1 MDMSVA
7 LRVARRFI
15 TLPLDKRKLYLAK
28 MQEEGVTPANL
39 PIPEVA
45 SAFERIPLSYAQE
58 RQWFLW
64 QMDPQSAAY
73 NIPSAL
79 RLRGELDVEALSAS
93 LGAIVERHQSLRTV
107 FVEDEQLDGFRQ
119 QVLAS
124 VDVPVPVTL
133 AGDDDAQ
140 AQIRAFVESETQQ
153 PFDLRNGPLLRA
165 RLLRLAADD
174 HVLTLTIHH
183 VAADGWSMRV
193 LVEELIALYGAR
205 RQGVEA
211 TLPDLP
217 IQYADYAIW
226 QRHWLEAGERERQL
240 EYWMARLG
248 GGQSVLELPTD
259 RQRPALPSYRG
270 ARHELQ
276 LPQALGR
283 QLQALAQRE
292 GTTLFMLLLASF
304 QALLHRYSGQDE
316 IRVGVP
322 VANRNR
328 VETERLIGFFVNT
341 QVLRADL
348 DAQMPFLDL
357 LQQTRVAALG
367 AQSHQDLP
375 FEQLVEALQPERSL
389 SHSPLFQAMYNHQNL
404 GSAGRQSLAAQLP
417 GLSVEDLSWGAHS
430 AQFDLTLDTYE
441 SEQGVHAE
449 FTYATDLFEA
459 ATVERLARH
468 WRNLLEAVVAEP
480 RRRLGDLPL
489 LDAEERA
496 TLLQRSRLPASEYP
510 AGQGVHR
517 LFEAQAGLTPD
528 APALLFGEERLSYA
542 ELNAL
547 ANRLAW
553 RLREEGVGSDVLV
566 GIALERG
573 VPMVVAL
580 LAVLKAGGAYVPLD
594 PQYPADRLQYM
605 IDDSGLRL
613 LLSQQ
618 SVLARLPQSD
628 GLQSLLLDDLERLVH
643 GYPAENPDLPE
654 APDSLCYAIYTS
666 GSTGQPKG
674 VMVRHRALTNFV
686 CSIARQPGMLARD
699 RLLSVTTFSFDIFGL
714 ELYVPLA
721 RGASVLLASREQ
733 AQDPEALLDLVERQ
747 GVTVLQATPAT
758 WRMLCDSER
767 VDLLRGCTLLCGG
780 EALAEDLAARM
791 RGLSASTWNLYGPT
805 ETTIWS
811 ARFRLGEEA
820 RPFLGGPLENTA
832 LYILDSEMNPCPP
845 GVAGEL
851 LIGGDGLARGYH
863 RRPGLTAERFLPDP
877 FAADGSRLY
886 RTGDLAR
893 YRADGI
899 IEYLGRIDH
908 QVKIRGFR
916 IELGEI
922 ETRLLEQDSVR
933 EAVVVAQP
941 GVAGPT
947 LVAYLV
953 PTEAAL
959 VGAESARQQ
968 ELRSALKNSLLAVL
982 PDYMVPAHMLLLEN
996 LPLTPNGKINRKA
1009 LPLPDA
1015 SAVRDAHVAPEGE
1028 LERAMAAIWSEV
1040 LKLGHIGRD
1049 DNFFELGGHSL
1060 LVTQVVSRVRRRLDL
1075 QVPLRTLFE
1084 HSTLRAYAQAVAQL
1098 APAAQGGIVRCA
1110 RDASPQLS
1118 FAQERQW
1125 FIWRLDPH
1133 SAAYN
1138 IPVALRLKGPLR
1150 RDALQGALDLL
1161 VQRHETLR
1169 TTFVEHDGAPRQV
1182 IHPTL
1187 PIAIEERR
1195 PPVAGEDLKGLV
1207 ETEAHRPFDLQRG
1220 PLLRVLLLPL
1230 ATDECVLVLTLH
1242 HIIADGWSMQV
1253 LVDELIRVYA
1263 ALRHDQPPAL
1273 AELPIQYADFAAWQR
1288 QWMDGGE
1295 RERQLGYWVSRLGGE
1310 QPLLEL
1316 PSDRPRPQ
1324 QQSHRGRRIGIPLP
1338 AELAEALRRLAQ
1350 AEQGTLFMLLLAS
1363 FQALLHRYSGQNDI
1377 RVGVPIANRNR
1388 EETEGLIGFFVN
1400 TQVLRAELDGQLP
1413 FRELLRQV
1421 RRAVVEA
1428 QGHQDL
1434 PFEQLVDALQP
1445 ERSLSHAPLFQ
1456 VMYNHQRDDHRGSRF
1471 ATLGEL
1477 EVEDLAWDV
1486 QTAQFDL
1493 TLDTYESSNGL
1504 LAELTYAT
1512 DLFDA
1517 SSAERIAGHWLNL
1530 LQSIVARPE
1539 ARIAELKLLDEAEAR
1554 ADLLQW
1560 NPGPQDFT
1568 PASCLHRLIER
1579 QAAERPRA
1587 TAVVYGERA
1596 LDYGELNL
1604 RANRLAHRLI
1614 ELGVGPDVL
1623 VGLAAERSLEMIVG
1637 LLAILKAGGAYV
1649 PLDPRYPSD
1658 RLGYM
1663 IEDSGI
1669 RLLLT
1674 QRAARE
1680 RLPLGEGL
1688 PCLLLDAEHEWA
1700 GYPESDPQSAVGV
1713 DNLAYV
1719 IYTSGS
1725 TGKPKGTLLPHGN
1738 VLRLFDATRHWFGFS
1753 ADDAWSLFHSYAFDF
1768 SVWEIFGALLHGGR
1782 LVIVPHETSR
1792 SPEDFLRLLCRER
1805 VTVLNQT
1812 PSAFKQLMQVACAG
1826 QEVPPLA
1833 LRHVVFGGE
1842 ALEVQALRPWFERFG
1857 DRAPRLV
1864 NMYGITETTV
1874 HVTYRPLSLADL
1886 DGGAASPIGEPIPD
1900 LSWYLLDAGL
1910 NPVPRGCIGELY
1922 VGGAGLARGYLN
1934 RPELS
1939 CTRFVADPFSTTGGR
1954 LYRTGDLARYRCD
1967 GVVEYVGRIDHQV
1980 KIRGFRIELGE
1991 IEARLLAQ
1999 PGVAEAVVLPHE
2011 GPGAT
2016 QLVGYVVTQAAP
2028 SDPAALRDTLRQALK
2043 ASLPEHMVP
2052 AHLLFLER
2060 LPLTANGKLDRRALP
2075 APDASRL
2082 QQDYAAPRS
2091 ELEQRLAA
2099 IWADVL
2105 KLGRVGLDD
2114 NFFEL
2119 GGDSIISIQVVSR
2132 ARQAGIRLAPRD
2144 LFLHQT
2150 IRGLAGVAVE
2160 GRGLASAEQGPI
2172 SGSTPLLPIQQMFFE
2187 LDIPRRQHWNQ
2198 SVLLEPGQA
2207 LDGTLLETALQAL
2220 LAHHDALR
2228 LGFRLEDG
2236 TWCAEHRAVEAGEA
2250 LLWQQSVADGQALE
2264 ALAEQ
2269 AQRSLDLG
2277 RGPLLRALL
2286 ATLGDGSQRLLLV
2299 IHHLAVDGVSWRIL
2313 LEDLQTAYRQ
2323 LQAGQAVALPAKT
2336 SAFKAWAERL
2346 QAHARDGGLEGERG
2360 YWLAQLEGVSTELPC
2375 DDREGAQSVRH
2386 VRSARTELTEEATRR
2401 LLQEAPAAYRTQV
2414 NDLLLTA
2421 LARVIGRWTGQAD
2434 TLIQLEGHGRE
2445 ELFEDIDLTRTVGWF
2460 TSLFPLRLSPVAE
2473 LGASI
2478 KRIKEQLRAI
2488 PHKGLGFG
2496 ALRYLGSAEDRAALA
2511 ALPSPRITFNYLGQF
2526 DGSFSADSS
2535 ALFRPSADAAGSERD
2550 SDAPLDNWLS
2560 LNGQVYAGRLGIDW
2574 SFSAARFSE
2583 ASILRLADAYRDEL
2597 LALIEHC
2604 CAADV
2609 EGVTPSDFP
2618 LAGLDQRQLDAL
2630 PLAAGEVEDLYPLSP
2645 MQQGMLFH
2653 SLYQQNSGDYINQM
2667 RLDVEGLDPQRFRE
2681 AWQAALDAHEVLR
2694 SGFLWQ
2700 GALEKPLQL
2709 VRKRVEVPFSVHDW
2723 RDRADL
2729 AEALDALAAG
2739 EAGLG
2744 FELAEAPLLRLVLVR
2759 TGERRHHLIYTNHH
2773 ILMDGW
2779 SNSQLLGEVL
2789 QRYRGETPSRSD
2801 GRYRDYIAWLQRQD
2815 AGRTEAFWK
2824 QRLQRLGE
2832 PTLLVPAFA
2841 HGVRGAEG
2849 HADRYRQLDVTTSQR
2864 LAEFAREQKVTLNT
2878 LVQAAWLI
2886 LLQRYTG
2893 QDTVAFGATVSGRPA
2908 ELRGIE
2914 EQIGLFINTLPVVAS
2929 PCPEQPLG
2937 DWLQAVQGEN
2947 LALREFEHTPLYDIQ
2962 RWAGQVGEALFD
2974 NILVFENYPVS
2985 AALAEETPTDMR
2997 IDALS
3002 NQEQTHYPLTLL
3014 VSAGETL
3021 ELHYSYSR
3029 QAFDEAAIECLAE
3042 RLERLL
3048 LGMCENPGASLGELD
3063 SLAAAERYQ
3072 LLEGWN
3078 ATAAEYPLQRGVHRL
3093 FEEQVERTPTA
3104 PALAF
3109 GEERLDY
3116 AELNRR
3122 ANRLAHALIERGVG
3136 ADRLVG
3142 VAMERSIEMVVAL
3155 MAILKAGGAYVPVDP
3170 EYPEERQA
3178 YMLEDS
3184 GVQLLLSQSHLKLP
3198 LAQGVQRIDL
3208 DRGAPWFEDYS
3219 EANPDIHLDGEN
3231 LAYVIYTSGSTG
3243 KPKGAGNRHSALSN
3257 RLCWMQQAYGLGVGD
3272 TVLQKTPFSFD
3283 VSVWEFFWPLMSGAR
3298 LVVAAPGDHRDP
3310 AKLVALINREGVDT
3324 LHFVPS
3330 MLQAFLQDED
3340 VASCTSLKR
3349 IVCSGE
3355 ALPADAQ
3362 QQVFAKLPQAGLYNL
3377 YGPTEA
3383 AIDVTHWTCVEEGK
3397 DAVPI
3402 GRPIA
3407 NLACYI
3413 LDGNLEPVPV
3423 GVLGELYLAGRGLA
3437 RGYHQRP
3444 GLTAER
3450 FVASPFVAGERM
3462 YRTGDL
3468 ARYRADGVIEYAGR
3482 IDHQVKLRGLRIEL
3496 GEIEARLLEH
3506 PRVRE
3511 AAVLA
3516 VDGRQL
3522 VGYVVLESEGGDWRE
3537 ALAAH
3542 LAASLPEYM
3551 VPAQWLALE
3560 RMPLS
3565 PNGKLDRKALPK
3577 IEAEDG
3583 LGEYVAPAS
3592 EPERQLAAIWADV
3605 LGRERVGVTDNF
3617 FALGGDSIVS
3627 IQVVSRA
3634 RQAGLQLSPR
3644 DLFQLQNI
3652 RKLAERCSAAAPVA
3666 EPASVPDGAVLHNL
3680 LPQQVQAL
3688 PLPHERLEH
3697 LYSLS
3702 PMQQGMLFLGLN
3714 SPDAELYINQLSI
3727 AVDGLDPQRLQ
3738 RAWSAV
3744 AQRHEVLRSGFLWL
3758 DQEEPLQFVLAD
3770 PGLPFEVLDWR
3781 GRAISDEALEQVA
3794 QQERRKGFDLGQ
3806 PPLQRVRL
3814 LRLGEDRYQL
3824 IWTYHHILIDGWSTS
3839 QLFGEILELYSG
3851 GSLPPAVPYRH
3862 YIAWLRARDGKA
3874 SEAFWRRQLA
3884 RMDEPTYLADA
3895 FNAAREGY
3903 GHQALYT
3910 RLDSDATEHLK
3921 RFAQSQRVTLN
3932 TLVQGAWLLLLSRYS
3947 GQRCVSFGAT
3957 VAGRPA
3963 SLEASERILGL
3974 FINTLPVVCEVA
3986 PEQCVGDWLRAL
3998 QDYNLEMREQE
4009 YTPLSDIQRWAGRSG
4024 QSLFDSIIVFE
4035 NHPVDRTLRDW
4046 RDDSLRF
4053 GEMRSAGLTNFPMDL
4068 MVTSDDS
4075 GLAIEYMFLR
4085 EHFAVASVERLR
4097 TDMEGLLAALSGDAE
4112 CRLGNIGLPSARV
4125 PLADGACP
4133 DRYPLVHQ
4141 RIGEWSRRTPD
4152 ATALVFDERS
4162 HSFAELDARAN
4173 RLAHALVERGVA
4185 ADVRVG
4191 VALPR
4196 GTELVVALLAVLK
4209 AGGAY
4214 VPLDLAYP
4222 RERLAYLMQ
4231 DSGIALLLSETQ
4243 ALVQLPVPAGVPAL
4257 ALDRLDLLEH
4267 SAQAPQ
4273 VEVHPANLA
4282 YVIYTSG
4289 STGLP
4294 KGVAVS
4300 HGPLAMHIDAV
4311 GERYEMTPADR
4322 ELHFMS
4328 FAFDGAH
4335 ERWLTALGHGGSLLL
4350 RDDALWTPEQT
4361 YAAMQRHGVTV
4372 AAFPPVYLQQ
4382 LAEHAER
4389 AERDGNPPPVRIYCF
4404 GGDAVPVAGFELAKR
4419 ALKPRYII
4427 NGYGPTETVVTPLI
4441 WKAAMDTEC
4450 GAAYAPIGS
4459 FVGERC
4465 GYVLDADLNPLPA
4478 GVAGELYLGGV
4489 GLARGYLQR
4498 PGLSAERFVAN
4509 PFSRTGERLYR
4520 TGDLVRQRED
4530 GTFDYLGRIDNQVK
4544 VRGFRIELGEIE
4556 ARLQD
4561 AGEVREAVVVARDA
4575 ASGKQ
4580 LLGYVVAEDGADSS
4594 GLLERLRERLKRDLP
4609 EYMVPAH
4616 LALLPAMP
4624 LTPNGKIDR
4633 KALPDID
4640 VTASEAYVAPRNEL
4654 ELALA
4659 GIWQEVLGIARI
4671 GVHDNFFEL
4680 GGDSI
4685 LSMQVVAKARALK
4698 KLGFSLKLRDLI
4710 QKPSIAAL
4718 SGYDDSAA
4726 PPSPILALNAAVDGC
4741 PPLFCVHAGFGTVF
4755 DYEPL
4760 ARRLNGRRSVLAI
4773 QARSLLDPNWRDV
4786 SLQRMAEDYVALIRQ
4801 RQAEGPYHLLGWSL
4815 GGTLGMLMAAELER
4829 QGQQVAFLALLDSYV
4844 PGTEAPA
4851 ADDWREDLLDFLSV
4865 SAGLETRPPL
4875 AAGLEQRDNVSAAI
4889 AECLGVGQTGKGGLG
4904 CDELAQ
4910 VFLVARQLKQLS
4922 GQLDSCSPIQ
4932 VRPLCWWTRGRGE
4945 EVRALSRQLG
4955 GQPLAGRVAAC
4966 GHFQIPH
4973 AQEVLDSLVEALEEI
4988 HGSLVYS

>member
-1 MDMSVA
+1 MNAEDS
-7 LRVARRFI
+7 LKLARRFI
-15 TLPLDKRKLYLAK
+15 ELPVEKRRVFLETLRG
-28 MQEEGVTPANL
+28 EGIDFSL
-39 PIPEVA
+39 FPIPAGVS
-45 SAFERIPLSYAQE
+45 SAERDRLSYAQQ
-58 RQWFLW
+58 RMWFLW
-64 QMDPQSAAY
+64 HLEPQSGAY
-73 NIPSAL
+73 NLPSAV
-79 RLRGELDVEALSAS
+79 RLNGPLDRQALERAFAS
-93 LGAIVERHQSLRTV
+93 LVQRHETLRTV
-107 FVEDEQLDGFRQ
+107 FPRG
-119 QVLAS
+119 A
-124 VDVPVPVTL
+124 
-133 AGDDDAQ
+133 DDSLAQ
-140 AQIRAFVESETQQ
+140 APLQRPLEVAFEDCSGLPEAEQEARLREEAQRESLQ
-153 PFDLRNGPLLRA
+153 PFDLCEGPLLRV
-165 RLLRLAADD
+165 RLIRLGEER
-174 HVLTLTIHH
+174 HVLLLTLHH
-183 VAADGWSMRV
+183 IVSDGWSMNV
-193 LVEELIALYGAR
+193 LIEEFSRFYSAYATGAEP
-205 RQGVEA
+205 G
-211 TLPDLP
+211 LPALP
-217 IQYADYAIW
+217 IQYADYALW
-226 QRHWLEAGERERQL
+226 QRSWLEAGEQERQL
-240 EYWMARLG
+240 EYWRGKLG
-248 GGQSVLELPTD
+248 ERHPVLELPTD
-259 RQRPALPSYRG
+259 HPRPAVPSYRG
-270 ARHELQ
+270 SRYEFSIE
-276 LPQALGR
+276 P
-283 QLQALAQRE
+283 ALAEALR
-292 GTTLFMLLLASF
+292 GTARRQGLTLFMLLLGGF
-304 QALLHRYSGQDE
+304 NILLQRYSGQTDL
-316 IRVGVP
+316 RVGVP
-322 VANRNR
+322 IANRNR
-328 VETERLIGFFVNT
+328 AEVEGLIGLFVNT
-341 QVLRADL
+341 QVLRSVFDGRTSVAT
-348 DAQMPFLDL
+348 L
-357 LQQTRVAALG
+357 LAGLKDTVLG
-367 AQSHQDLP
+367 AQAHQDLP
-375 FEQLVEALQPERSL
+375 FERLVEAFKVERSL
-389 SHSPLFQAMYNHQNL
+389 SHSPLFQVMYNHQPL
-404 GSAGRQSLAAQLP
+404 VADIEALDSVA
-417 GLSVEDLSWGAHS
+417 GLSFGQLDWKSRTT
-430 AQFDLTLDTYE
+430 QFDLSLDTYE
-441 SEQGVHAE
+441 KGGRLYAAL
-449 FTYATDLFEA
+449 TYATDLFEA
-459 ATVERLARH
+459 RTVERMARH
-468 WRNLLEAVVAEP
+468 WQNLLRGMLENPQASV
-480 RRRLGDLPL
+480 DSLPM
-489 LDAEERA
+489 LDAE
-496 TLLQRSRLPASEYP
+496 
-510 AGQGVHR
+510 
-517 LFEAQAGLTPD
+517 
-528 APALLFGEERLSYA
+528 
-542 ELNAL
+542 
-547 ANRLAW
+547 
-553 RLREEGVGSDVLV
+553 
-566 GIALERG
+566 
-573 VPMVVAL
+573 
-580 LAVLKAGGAYVPLD
+580 
-594 PQYPADRLQYM
+594 
-605 IDDSGLRL
+605 
-613 LLSQQ
+613 
-618 SVLARLPQSD
+618 
-628 GLQSLLLDDLERLVH
+628 
-643 GYPAENPDLPE
+643 
-654 APDSLCYAIYTS
+654 
-666 GSTGQPKG
+666 
-674 VMVRHRALTNFV
+674 
-686 CSIARQPGMLARD
+686 
-699 RLLSVTTFSFDIFGL
+699 
-714 ELYVPLA
+714 
-721 RGASVLLASREQ
+721 
-733 AQDPEALLDLVERQ
+733 
-747 GVTVLQATPAT
+747 
-758 WRMLCDSER
+758 
-767 VDLLRGCTLLCGG
+767 
-780 EALAEDLAARM
+780 
-791 RGLSASTWNLYGPT
+791 
-805 ETTIWS
+805 
-811 ARFRLGEEA
+811 
-820 RPFLGGPLENTA
+820 
-832 LYILDSEMNPCPP
+832 
-845 GVAGEL
+845 
-851 LIGGDGLARGYH
+851 
-863 RRPGLTAERFLPDP
+863 
-877 FAADGSRLY
+877 
-886 RTGDLAR
+886 
-893 YRADGI
+893 
-899 IEYLGRIDH
+899 
-908 QVKIRGFR
+908 
-916 IELGEI
+916 
-922 ETRLLEQDSVR
+922 
-933 EAVVVAQP
+933 
-941 GVAGPT
+941 
-947 LVAYLV
+947 
-953 PTEAAL
+953 
-959 VGAESARQQ
+959 
-968 ELRSALKNSLLAVL
+968 
-982 PDYMVPAHMLLLEN
+982 
-996 LPLTPNGKINRKA
+996 
-1009 LPLPDA
+1009 
-1015 SAVRDAHVAPEGE
+1015 
-1028 LERAMAAIWSEV
+1028 
-1040 LKLGHIGRD
+1040 
-1049 DNFFELGGHSL
+1049 
-1060 LVTQVVSRVRRRLDL
+1060 
-1075 QVPLRTLFE
+1075 
-1084 HSTLRAYAQAVAQL
+1084 
-1098 APAAQGGIVRCA
+1098 
-1110 RDASPQLS
+1110 
-1118 FAQERQW
+1118 
-1125 FIWRLDPH
+1125 
-1133 SAAYN
+1133 
-1138 IPVALRLKGPLR
+1138 
-1150 RDALQGALDLL
+1150 
-1161 VQRHETLR
+1161 
-1169 TTFVEHDGAPRQV
+1169 
-1182 IHPTL
+1182 
-1187 PIAIEERR
+1187 
-1195 PPVAGEDLKGLV
+1195 
-1207 ETEAHRPFDLQRG
+1207 
-1220 PLLRVLLLPL
+1220 
-1230 ATDECVLVLTLH
+1230 
-1242 HIIADGWSMQV
+1242 
-1253 LVDELIRVYA
+1253 
-1263 ALRHDQPPAL
+1263 
-1273 AELPIQYADFAAWQR
+1273 
-1288 QWMDGGE
+1288 
-1295 RERQLGYWVSRLGGE
+1295 
-1310 QPLLEL
+1310 
-1316 PSDRPRPQ
+1316 
-1324 QQSHRGRRIGIPLP
+1324 
-1338 AELAEALRRLAQ
+1338 
-1350 AEQGTLFMLLLAS
+1350 
-1363 FQALLHRYSGQNDI
+1363 
-1377 RVGVPIANRNR
+1377 
-1388 EETEGLIGFFVN
+1388 
-1400 TQVLRAELDGQLP
+1400 
-1413 FRELLRQV
+1413 
-1421 RRAVVEA
+1421 
-1428 QGHQDL
+1428 
-1434 PFEQLVDALQP
+1434 
-1445 ERSLSHAPLFQ
+1445 
-1456 VMYNHQRDDHRGSRF
+1456 
-1471 ATLGEL
+1471 
-1477 EVEDLAWDV
+1477 
-1486 QTAQFDL
+1486 
-1493 TLDTYESSNGL
+1493 
-1504 LAELTYAT
+1504 
-1512 DLFDA
+1512 
-1517 SSAERIAGHWLNL
+1517 
-1530 LQSIVARPE
+1530 
-1539 ARIAELKLLDEAEAR
+1539 
-1554 ADLLQW
+1554 
-1560 NPGPQDFT
+1560 
-1568 PASCLHRLIER
+1568 
-1579 QAAERPRA
+1579 
-1587 TAVVYGERA
+1587 
-1596 LDYGELNL
+1596 
-1604 RANRLAHRLI
+1604 
-1614 ELGVGPDVL
+1614 
-1623 VGLAAERSLEMIVG
+1623 
-1637 LLAILKAGGAYV
+1637 
-1649 PLDPRYPSD
+1649 
-1658 RLGYM
+1658 
-1663 IEDSGI
+1663 
-1669 RLLLT
+1669 
-1674 QRAARE
+1674 
-1680 RLPLGEGL
+1680 
-1688 PCLLLDAEHEWA
+1688 
-1700 GYPESDPQSAVGV
+1700 
-1713 DNLAYV
+1713 
-1719 IYTSGS
+1719 
-1725 TGKPKGTLLPHGN
+1725 
-1738 VLRLFDATRHWFGFS
+1738 
-1753 ADDAWSLFHSYAFDF
+1753 
-1768 SVWEIFGALLHGGR
+1768 
-1782 LVIVPHETSR
+1782 
-1792 SPEDFLRLLCRER
+1792 
-1805 VTVLNQT
+1805 
-1812 PSAFKQLMQVACAG
+1812 
-1826 QEVPPLA
+1826 
-1833 LRHVVFGGE
+1833 
-1842 ALEVQALRPWFERFG
+1842 
-1857 DRAPRLV
+1857 
-1864 NMYGITETTV
+1864 
-1874 HVTYRPLSLADL
+1874 
-1886 DGGAASPIGEPIPD
+1886 
-1900 LSWYLLDAGL
+1900 
-1910 NPVPRGCIGELY
+1910 
-1922 VGGAGLARGYLN
+1922 
-1934 RPELS
+1934 
-1939 CTRFVADPFSTTGGR
+1939 
-1954 LYRTGDLARYRCD
+1954 
-1967 GVVEYVGRIDHQV
+1967 
-1980 KIRGFRIELGE
+1980 
-1991 IEARLLAQ
+1991 
-1999 PGVAEAVVLPHE
+1999 
-2011 GPGAT
+2011 
-2016 QLVGYVVTQAAP
+2016 
-2028 SDPAALRDTLRQALK
+2028 
-2043 ASLPEHMVP
+2043 
-2052 AHLLFLER
+2052 
-2060 LPLTANGKLDRRALP
+2060 
-2075 APDASRL
+2075 
-2082 QQDYAAPRS
+2082 
-2091 ELEQRLAA
+2091 
-2099 IWADVL
+2099 
-2105 KLGRVGLDD
+2105 
-2114 NFFEL
+2114 
-2119 GGDSIISIQVVSR
+2119 
-2132 ARQAGIRLAPRD
+2132 
-2144 LFLHQT
+2144 
-2150 IRGLAGVAVE
+2150 
-2160 GRGLASAEQGPI
+2160 
-2172 SGSTPLLPIQQMFFE
+2172 
-2187 LDIPRRQHWNQ
+2187 
-2198 SVLLEPGQA
+2198 
-2207 LDGTLLETALQAL
+2207 
-2220 LAHHDALR
+2220 
-2228 LGFRLEDG
+2228 
-2236 TWCAEHRAVEAGEA
+2236 
-2250 LLWQQSVADGQALE
+2250 
-2264 ALAEQ
+2264 
-2269 AQRSLDLG
+2269 
-2277 RGPLLRALL
+2277 
-2286 ATLGDGSQRLLLV
+2286 
-2299 IHHLAVDGVSWRIL
+2299 
-2313 LEDLQTAYRQ
+2313 
-2323 LQAGQAVALPAKT
+2323 
-2336 SAFKAWAERL
+2336 
-2346 QAHARDGGLEGERG
+2346 
-2360 YWLAQLEGVSTELPC
+2360 
-2375 DDREGAQSVRH
+2375 
-2386 VRSARTELTEEATRR
+2386 
-2401 LLQEAPAAYRTQV
+2401 
-2414 NDLLLTA
+2414 
-2421 LARVIGRWTGQAD
+2421 
-2434 TLIQLEGHGRE
+2434 
-2445 ELFEDIDLTRTVGWF
+2445 
-2460 TSLFPLRLSPVAE
+2460 
-2473 LGASI
+2473 
-2478 KRIKEQLRAI
+2478 
-2488 PHKGLGFG
+2488 
-2496 ALRYLGSAEDRAALA
+2496 
-2511 ALPSPRITFNYLGQF
+2511 
-2526 DGSFSADSS
+2526 
-2535 ALFRPSADAAGSERD
+2535 
-2550 SDAPLDNWLS
+2550 
-2560 LNGQVYAGRLGIDW
+2560 
-2574 SFSAARFSE
+2574 
-2583 ASILRLADAYRDEL
+2583 
-2597 LALIEHC
+2597 
-2604 CAADV
+2604 
-2609 EGVTPSDFP
+2609 
-2618 LAGLDQRQLDAL
+2618 
-2630 PLAAGEVEDLYPLSP
+2630 
-2645 MQQGMLFH
+2645 
-2653 SLYQQNSGDYINQM
+2653 
-2667 RLDVEGLDPQRFRE
+2667 
-2681 AWQAALDAHEVLR
+2681 
-2694 SGFLWQ
+2694 
-2700 GALEKPLQL
+2700 
-2709 VRKRVEVPFSVHDW
+2709 
-2723 RDRADL
+2723 
-2729 AEALDALAAG
+2729 
-2739 EAGLG
+2739 
-2744 FELAEAPLLRLVLVR
+2744 
-2759 TGERRHHLIYTNHH
+2759 
-2773 ILMDGW
+2773 
-2779 SNSQLLGEVL
+2779 
-2789 QRYRGETPSRSD
+2789 
-2801 GRYRDYIAWLQRQD
+2801 
-2815 AGRTEAFWK
+2815 
-2824 QRLQRLGE
+2824 
-2832 PTLLVPAFA
+2832 
-2841 HGVRGAEG
+2841 
-2849 HADRYRQLDVTTSQR
+2849 
-2864 LAEFAREQKVTLNT
+2864 
-2878 LVQAAWLI
+2878 
-2886 LLQRYTG
+2886 
-2893 QDTVAFGATVSGRPA
+2893 
-2908 ELRGIE
+2908 
-2914 EQIGLFINTLPVVAS
+2914 
-2929 PCPEQPLG
+2929 
-2937 DWLQAVQGEN
+2937 
-2947 LALREFEHTPLYDIQ
+2947 
-2962 RWAGQVGEALFD
+2962 
-2974 NILVFENYPVS
+2974 
-2985 AALAEETPTDMR
+2985 
-2997 IDALS
+2997 
-3002 NQEQTHYPLTLL
+3002 
-3014 VSAGETL
+3014 
-3021 ELHYSYSR
+3021 
-3029 QAFDEAAIECLAE
+3029 
-3042 RLERLL
+3042 
-3048 LGMCENPGASLGELD
+3048 
-3063 SLAAAERYQ
+3063 ERYQ

-3093 FEEQVERTPTA
+3093 FEEQVERTPMA

-3208 DRGAPWFEDYS
+3208 DQADAWLENHA
-3219 EANPDIHLDGEN
+3219 ENNPGIELNGEN

-3340 VASCTSLKR
+3340 VVSCTSLKR

>member
-1 MDMSVA
+1 MNAEDS
-7 LRVARRFI
+7 LKLARRFI
-15 TLPLDKRKLYLAK
+15 ELPVEKRRVFLETLRG
-28 MQEEGVTPANL
+28 EGIDFSL
-39 PIPEVA
+39 FPIPAGVS
-45 SAFERIPLSYAQE
+45 SAERDRLSYAQQ
-58 RQWFLW
+58 RMWFLW
-64 QMDPQSAAY
+64 HLEPQSGAY
-73 NIPSAL
+73 NLPSAV
-79 RLRGELDVEALSAS
+79 RLNGPLDRQALECAFAS
-93 LGAIVERHQSLRTV
+93 LVQRHETLRTV
-107 FVEDEQLDGFRQ
+107 FPRG
-119 QVLAS
+119 A
-124 VDVPVPVTL
+124 
-133 AGDDDAQ
+133 DDSLAQ
-140 AQIRAFVESETQQ
+140 APLQRPLEVAFEDCSGLPEAEQEARLREEAQRESLQ
-153 PFDLRNGPLLRA
+153 PFDLCEGPLLRV
-165 RLLRLAADD
+165 RLIRLGEER
-174 HVLTLTIHH
+174 HVLLLTLHH
-183 VAADGWSMRV
+183 IVSDGWSMNV
-193 LVEELIALYGAR
+193 LIEEFSRFYSAYATGAEP
-205 RQGVEA
+205 G
-211 TLPDLP
+211 LPALP
-217 IQYADYAIW
+217 IQYADYALW
-226 QRHWLEAGERERQL
+226 QRSWLEAGEQERQL
-240 EYWMARLG
+240 EYWRGKLG
-248 GGQSVLELPTD
+248 ERHPVLELPTD
-259 RQRPALPSYRG
+259 HPRPAVPSYRG
-270 ARHELQ
+270 SRYEFSIE
-276 LPQALGR
+276 P
-283 QLQALAQRE
+283 ALAEALR
-292 GTTLFMLLLASF
+292 GTARRQGLTLFMLLLGGF
-304 QALLHRYSGQDE
+304 NILLQRYSGQTDL
-316 IRVGVP
+316 RVGVP
-322 VANRNR
+322 IANRNR
-328 VETERLIGFFVNT
+328 AEVEGLIGLFVNT
-341 QVLRADL
+341 QVLRSVFDGRTSVAT
-348 DAQMPFLDL
+348 L
-357 LQQTRVAALG
+357 LAGLKDTVLG
-367 AQSHQDLP
+367 AQAHQDLP
-375 FEQLVEALQPERSL
+375 FERLVEAFKVERSL
-389 SHSPLFQAMYNHQNL
+389 SHSPLFQVMYNHQPL
-404 GSAGRQSLAAQLP
+404 VADIEALDSVA
-417 GLSVEDLSWGAHS
+417 GLSFGQLDWKSRTT
-430 AQFDLTLDTYE
+430 QFDLSLDTYE
-441 SEQGVHAE
+441 KGGRLYAAL
-449 FTYATDLFEA
+449 TYATDLFEA
-459 ATVERLARH
+459 RTVERMARH
-468 WRNLLEAVVAEP
+468 WQNLLRGMLENPQASV
-480 RRRLGDLPL
+480 DSLPM
-489 LDAEERA
+489 LDAEER
-496 TLLQRSRLPASEYP
+496 
-510 AGQGVHR
+510 G
-517 LFEAQAGLTPD
+517 
-528 APALLFGEERLSYA
+528 
-542 ELNAL
+542 
-547 ANRLAW
+547 
-553 RLREEGVGSDVLV
+553 
-566 GIALERG
+566 
-573 VPMVVAL
+573 
-580 LAVLKAGGAYVPLD
+580 
-594 PQYPADRLQYM
+594 
-605 IDDSGLRL
+605 
-613 LLSQQ
+613 
-618 SVLARLPQSD
+618 
-628 GLQSLLLDDLERLVH
+628 
-643 GYPAENPDLPE
+643 
-654 APDSLCYAIYTS
+654 
-666 GSTGQPKG
+666 
-674 VMVRHRALTNFV
+674 
-686 CSIARQPGMLARD
+686 
-699 RLLSVTTFSFDIFGL
+699 
-714 ELYVPLA
+714 
-721 RGASVLLASREQ
+721 
-733 AQDPEALLDLVERQ
+733 
-747 GVTVLQATPAT
+747 
-758 WRMLCDSER
+758 
-767 VDLLRGCTLLCGG
+767 
-780 EALAEDLAARM
+780 
-791 RGLSASTWNLYGPT
+791 
-805 ETTIWS
+805 
-811 ARFRLGEEA
+811 
-820 RPFLGGPLENTA
+820 
-832 LYILDSEMNPCPP
+832 
-845 GVAGEL
+845 
-851 LIGGDGLARGYH
+851 
-863 RRPGLTAERFLPDP
+863 
-877 FAADGSRLY
+877 
-886 RTGDLAR
+886 
-893 YRADGI
+893 
-899 IEYLGRIDH
+899 
-908 QVKIRGFR
+908 
-916 IELGEI
+916 
-922 ETRLLEQDSVR
+922 
-933 EAVVVAQP
+933 
-941 GVAGPT
+941 
-947 LVAYLV
+947 
-953 PTEAAL
+953 
-959 VGAESARQQ
+959 
-968 ELRSALKNSLLAVL
+968 
-982 PDYMVPAHMLLLEN
+982 
-996 LPLTPNGKINRKA
+996 
-1009 LPLPDA
+1009 
-1015 SAVRDAHVAPEGE
+1015 
-1028 LERAMAAIWSEV
+1028 
-1040 LKLGHIGRD
+1040 
-1049 DNFFELGGHSL
+1049 
-1060 LVTQVVSRVRRRLDL
+1060 
-1075 QVPLRTLFE
+1075 
-1084 HSTLRAYAQAVAQL
+1084 
-1098 APAAQGGIVRCA
+1098 
-1110 RDASPQLS
+1110 
-1118 FAQERQW
+1118 
-1125 FIWRLDPH
+1125 
-1133 SAAYN
+1133 
-1138 IPVALRLKGPLR
+1138 
-1150 RDALQGALDLL
+1150 
-1161 VQRHETLR
+1161 
-1169 TTFVEHDGAPRQV
+1169 
-1182 IHPTL
+1182 
-1187 PIAIEERR
+1187 
-1195 PPVAGEDLKGLV
+1195 
-1207 ETEAHRPFDLQRG
+1207 
-1220 PLLRVLLLPL
+1220 
-1230 ATDECVLVLTLH
+1230 
-1242 HIIADGWSMQV
+1242 
-1253 LVDELIRVYA
+1253 
-1263 ALRHDQPPAL
+1263 
-1273 AELPIQYADFAAWQR
+1273 
-1288 QWMDGGE
+1288 
-1295 RERQLGYWVSRLGGE
+1295 
-1310 QPLLEL
+1310 
-1316 PSDRPRPQ
+1316 
-1324 QQSHRGRRIGIPLP
+1324 
-1338 AELAEALRRLAQ
+1338 
-1350 AEQGTLFMLLLAS
+1350 
-1363 FQALLHRYSGQNDI
+1363 
-1377 RVGVPIANRNR
+1377 
-1388 EETEGLIGFFVN
+1388 
-1400 TQVLRAELDGQLP
+1400 
-1413 FRELLRQV
+1413 
-1421 RRAVVEA
+1421 
-1428 QGHQDL
+1428 
-1434 PFEQLVDALQP
+1434 
-1445 ERSLSHAPLFQ
+1445 
-1456 VMYNHQRDDHRGSRF
+1456 
-1471 ATLGEL
+1471 
-1477 EVEDLAWDV
+1477 
-1486 QTAQFDL
+1486 
-1493 TLDTYESSNGL
+1493 
-1504 LAELTYAT
+1504 
-1512 DLFDA
+1512 
-1517 SSAERIAGHWLNL
+1517 
-1530 LQSIVARPE
+1530 
-1539 ARIAELKLLDEAEAR
+1539 
-1554 ADLLQW
+1554 
-1560 NPGPQDFT
+1560 
-1568 PASCLHRLIER
+1568 
-1579 QAAERPRA
+1579 
-1587 TAVVYGERA
+1587 
-1596 LDYGELNL
+1596 
-1604 RANRLAHRLI
+1604 
-1614 ELGVGPDVL
+1614 
-1623 VGLAAERSLEMIVG
+1623 
-1637 LLAILKAGGAYV
+1637 
-1649 PLDPRYPSD
+1649 
-1658 RLGYM
+1658 
-1663 IEDSGI
+1663 
-1669 RLLLT
+1669 
-1674 QRAARE
+1674 
-1680 RLPLGEGL
+1680 
-1688 PCLLLDAEHEWA
+1688 
-1700 GYPESDPQSAVGV
+1700 
-1713 DNLAYV
+1713 
-1719 IYTSGS
+1719 
-1725 TGKPKGTLLPHGN
+1725 
-1738 VLRLFDATRHWFGFS
+1738 
-1753 ADDAWSLFHSYAFDF
+1753 
-1768 SVWEIFGALLHGGR
+1768 
-1782 LVIVPHETSR
+1782 
-1792 SPEDFLRLLCRER
+1792 
-1805 VTVLNQT
+1805 
-1812 PSAFKQLMQVACAG
+1812 
-1826 QEVPPLA
+1826 
-1833 LRHVVFGGE
+1833 
-1842 ALEVQALRPWFERFG
+1842 
-1857 DRAPRLV
+1857 
-1864 NMYGITETTV
+1864 
-1874 HVTYRPLSLADL
+1874 
-1886 DGGAASPIGEPIPD
+1886 
-1900 LSWYLLDAGL
+1900 
-1910 NPVPRGCIGELY
+1910 
-1922 VGGAGLARGYLN
+1922 
-1934 RPELS
+1934 
-1939 CTRFVADPFSTTGGR
+1939 
-1954 LYRTGDLARYRCD
+1954 
-1967 GVVEYVGRIDHQV
+1967 
-1980 KIRGFRIELGE
+1980 
-1991 IEARLLAQ
+1991 
-1999 PGVAEAVVLPHE
+1999 
-2011 GPGAT
+2011 
-2016 QLVGYVVTQAAP
+2016 
-2028 SDPAALRDTLRQALK
+2028 
-2043 ASLPEHMVP
+2043 
-2052 AHLLFLER
+2052 
-2060 LPLTANGKLDRRALP
+2060 
-2075 APDASRL
+2075 
-2082 QQDYAAPRS
+2082 
-2091 ELEQRLAA
+2091 
-2099 IWADVL
+2099 
-2105 KLGRVGLDD
+2105 
-2114 NFFEL
+2114 
-2119 GGDSIISIQVVSR
+2119 
-2132 ARQAGIRLAPRD
+2132 
-2144 LFLHQT
+2144 
-2150 IRGLAGVAVE
+2150 
-2160 GRGLASAEQGPI
+2160 
-2172 SGSTPLLPIQQMFFE
+2172 
-2187 LDIPRRQHWNQ
+2187 
-2198 SVLLEPGQA
+2198 
-2207 LDGTLLETALQAL
+2207 
-2220 LAHHDALR
+2220 
-2228 LGFRLEDG
+2228 
-2236 TWCAEHRAVEAGEA
+2236 
-2250 LLWQQSVADGQALE
+2250 
-2264 ALAEQ
+2264 
-2269 AQRSLDLG
+2269 
-2277 RGPLLRALL
+2277 
-2286 ATLGDGSQRLLLV
+2286 
-2299 IHHLAVDGVSWRIL
+2299 
-2313 LEDLQTAYRQ
+2313 
-2323 LQAGQAVALPAKT
+2323 
-2336 SAFKAWAERL
+2336 
-2346 QAHARDGGLEGERG
+2346 
-2360 YWLAQLEGVSTELPC
+2360 
-2375 DDREGAQSVRH
+2375 
-2386 VRSARTELTEEATRR
+2386 
-2401 LLQEAPAAYRTQV
+2401 
-2414 NDLLLTA
+2414 
-2421 LARVIGRWTGQAD
+2421 
-2434 TLIQLEGHGRE
+2434 
-2445 ELFEDIDLTRTVGWF
+2445 
-2460 TSLFPLRLSPVAE
+2460 
-2473 LGASI
+2473 
-2478 KRIKEQLRAI
+2478 
-2488 PHKGLGFG
+2488 
-2496 ALRYLGSAEDRAALA
+2496 
-2511 ALPSPRITFNYLGQF
+2511 
-2526 DGSFSADSS
+2526 
-2535 ALFRPSADAAGSERD
+2535 
-2550 SDAPLDNWLS
+2550 
-2560 LNGQVYAGRLGIDW
+2560 
-2574 SFSAARFSE
+2574 
-2583 ASILRLADAYRDEL
+2583 
-2597 LALIEHC
+2597 
-2604 CAADV
+2604 
-2609 EGVTPSDFP
+2609 
-2618 LAGLDQRQLDAL
+2618 
-2630 PLAAGEVEDLYPLSP
+2630 
-2645 MQQGMLFH
+2645 
-2653 SLYQQNSGDYINQM
+2653 
-2667 RLDVEGLDPQRFRE
+2667 
-2681 AWQAALDAHEVLR
+2681 
-2694 SGFLWQ
+2694 
-2700 GALEKPLQL
+2700 
-2709 VRKRVEVPFSVHDW
+2709 
-2723 RDRADL
+2723 
-2729 AEALDALAAG
+2729 
-2739 EAGLG
+2739 
-2744 FELAEAPLLRLVLVR
+2744 
-2759 TGERRHHLIYTNHH
+2759 
-2773 ILMDGW
+2773 
-2779 SNSQLLGEVL
+2779 
-2789 QRYRGETPSRSD
+2789 
-2801 GRYRDYIAWLQRQD
+2801 
-2815 AGRTEAFWK
+2815 
-2824 QRLQRLGE
+2824 
-2832 PTLLVPAFA
+2832 
-2841 HGVRGAEG
+2841 
-2849 HADRYRQLDVTTSQR
+2849 
-2864 LAEFAREQKVTLNT
+2864 
-2878 LVQAAWLI
+2878 
-2886 LLQRYTG
+2886 
-2893 QDTVAFGATVSGRPA
+2893 
-2908 ELRGIE
+2908 
-2914 EQIGLFINTLPVVAS
+2914 
-2929 PCPEQPLG
+2929 
-2937 DWLQAVQGEN
+2937 
-2947 LALREFEHTPLYDIQ
+2947 
-2962 RWAGQVGEALFD
+2962 
-2974 NILVFENYPVS
+2974 
-2985 AALAEETPTDMR
+2985 
-2997 IDALS
+2997 
-3002 NQEQTHYPLTLL
+3002 
-3014 VSAGETL
+3014 
-3021 ELHYSYSR
+3021 
-3029 QAFDEAAIECLAE
+3029 
-3042 RLERLL
+3042 
-3048 LGMCENPGASLGELD
+3048 
-3063 SLAAAERYQ
+3063 Q

-3122 ANRLAHALIERGVG
+3122 ANRLAHALIERGIG

-3184 GVQLLLSQSHLKLP
+3184 GVELLLSQSHLKLP

-3383 AIDVTHWTCVEEGK
+3383 AIDVT
-3397 DAVPI
+3397 
-3402 GRPIA
+3402 
-3407 NLACYI
+3407 
-3413 LDGNLEPVPV
+3413 
-3423 GVLGELYLAGRGLA
+3423 
-3437 RGYHQRP
+3437 
-3444 GLTAER
+3444 
-3450 FVASPFVAGERM
+3450 
-3462 YRTGDL
+3462 
-3468 ARYRADGVIEYAGR
+3468 
-3482 IDHQVKLRGLRIEL
+3482 
-3496 GEIEARLLEH
+3496 
-3506 PRVRE
+3506 
-3511 AAVLA
+3511 
-3516 VDGRQL
+3516 
-3522 VGYVVLESEGGDWRE
+3522 
-3537 ALAAH
+3537 
-3542 LAASLPEYM
+3542 
-3551 VPAQWLALE
+3551 LALE

-3565 PNGKLDRKALPK
+3565 PNGKLDRKALPAP
-3577 IEAEDG
+3577 EVSVAQAGYSAPRNAVERTLAEIWQDL
-3583 LGEYVAPAS
+3583 LGV
-3592 EPERQLAAIWADV
+3592 
-3605 LGRERVGVTDNF
+3605 ERVGLDDNF
-3617 FALGGDSIVS
+3617 FSLGGDSIVS

-3806 PPLQRVRL
+3806 PPLQRIRL

-4231 DSGIALLLSETQ
+4231 DSGIALLLSESQ

-4267 SAQAPQ
+4267 PAQAPQ

-4382 LAEHAER
+4382 LAEH

-4509 PFSRTGERLYR
+4509 PFSRAGERLYR

-4580 LLGYVVAEDGADSS
+4580 LLGYVVAEDGADAS

-4773 QARSLLDPNWRDV
+4773 QARSLLDPNWRDA

-4829 QGQQVAFLALLDSYV
+4829 QGQQVAFLGLLDSYV